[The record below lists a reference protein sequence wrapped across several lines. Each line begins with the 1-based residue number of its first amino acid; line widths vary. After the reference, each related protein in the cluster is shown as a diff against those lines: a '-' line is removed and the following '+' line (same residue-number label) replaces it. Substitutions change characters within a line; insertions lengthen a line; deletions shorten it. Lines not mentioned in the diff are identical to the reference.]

1 MEIGKLVI
9 PGVSV
14 SKMRSGGKEV
24 YYVYIPQRFNKY
36 LSHGKWNITVI
47 VDDKE
52 IPIGFRSVFR
62 HGTYFIVTLPINLR
76 YLWEEYLGKEI
87 DLVLEKF

>member
-14 SKMRSGGKEV
+14 SKMRSGSKEI
-24 YYVYIPQRFNKY
+24 YYVYLPQRFHKY
-36 LSHGKWNITVI
+36 LSHGKWNVTVI
-47 VDDKE
+47 LHERE
-52 IPIGFRSVFR
+52 IPIGFRSLYH
-62 HGTYFIVTLPINLR
+62 HGPNFIVTLPINLR
-76 YLWEEYLGKEI
+76 YLWDEYLGKEI